1 MVGGWEKYSK
11 MLTYLGKLQKTQA
24 FLYTAFSYSV
34 ETISKNFKLP
44 TKFSNQNFKNNEEI

>member
-11 MLTYLGKLQKTQA
+11 MLTYLVKLQKTQA
-24 FLYTAFSYSV
+24 FLHTAFSCSV

-44 TKFSNQNFKNNEEI
+44 TKFSNQNFKNNEET